1 MSGGTI
7 HMGRSK
13 TNEQRVEQY
22 TKWILAHRLL
32 PAWQALGF
40 PAREAYFHLQVRCY
54 ADTAERKGTVANNN
68 GKIFRS
74 PRSLAKDMG
83 CNVKTA
89 MAALADLQ
97 AKGWIVCT
105 KGWERGYDGKGRTA
119 LFRLTMMPTTKK
131 PATREPTQWAEGKDY
146 PVTVYVSYAPK
157 QRKKQNP
164 PPRTGALVNRQV
176 VH

>member
-1 MSGGTI
+1 MDERPLRAFAAIRFLWPTVRVADEAAACCRTALRHI
-7 HMGRSK
+7 HR
-13 TNEQRVEQY
+13 
-22 TKWILAHRLL
+22 HRDGSARRQL
-32 PAWQALGF
+32 PR
-40 PAREAYFHLQVRCY
+40 PPV
-54 ADTAERKGTVANNN
+54 RKGTVENNN

-131 PATREPTQWAEGKDY
+131 PATREPTEWEEGKDY
-146 PVTVYVSYAPK
+146 PVAERRCTIMLLCLCPA
-157 QRKKQNP
+157 QRSP
-164 PPRTGALVNRQV
+164 GVPGLFLL
-176 VH
+176 